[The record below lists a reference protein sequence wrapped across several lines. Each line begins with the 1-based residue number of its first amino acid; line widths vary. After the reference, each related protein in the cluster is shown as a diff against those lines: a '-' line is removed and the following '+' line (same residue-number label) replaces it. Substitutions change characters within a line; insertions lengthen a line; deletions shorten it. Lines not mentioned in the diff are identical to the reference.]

1 MNGVFRQAG
10 KIPCMV
16 QRAQLLKLLGDGRFH
31 SGTDIGLALGVS
43 RAAISKAVQGL
54 VRRGFQVHR
63 VSGRGYRLTETV
75 QPLDADTIRMTLRA
89 TLPTLRIVESVRSTN
104 SELSASVDNA
114 TPLPAALL
122 AEAQSAGRGRR
133 GRGWISTAY
142 RNLIL
147 SLAWRFGCGPAGL
160 AGLSLGV
167 GVALVRALRE
177 LGVGDAA
184 LKWPNDVLWRRRK
197 LAGVLIDVRG
207 ELGGPSLVVIGVGL
221 NVSISERDGRSID
234 QPWVDLREVLGT
246 APDRNRVAAAVLTH
260 LLTVLATFETHGFA
274 PLREAWLGMHAFQ
287 DARVRAHADGR
298 ADVEGR
304 AVGLDE
310 HGALLIQDEAGR
322 LHRVEAGDVSLR
334 VTA

>member
-1 MNGVFRQAG
+1 
-10 KIPCMV
+10 MV

-31 SGTDIGLALGVS
+31 SGTDMGRALGVS

-63 VSGRGYRLTETV
+63 VSGRGYRLTEAV
-75 QPLDADTIRMTLRA
+75 QPLDADAIRVTLRA
-89 TLPTLRIVESVRSTN
+89 PLSTLRILDSARSTN
-104 SELSASVDNA
+104 SELLASVDDA

-147 SLAWRFGCGPAGL
+147 SLAWRFGRGPAGL
-160 AGLSLGV
+160 SGLSLGV

-184 LKWPNDVLWRRRK
+184 LKWPNDVLWRGRK

-207 ELGGPSLVVIGVGL
+207 ELGGPSLVVIGIGL
-221 NVSISERDGRSID
+221 NVSISECDGRSID
-234 QPWVDLREVLGT
+234 QPWVDLRQALGT
-246 APDRNRVAAAVLTH
+246 APDRNRVAATVLAH
-260 LLTVLATFETHGFA
+260 LLATLATFETDGFA
-274 PLREAWLGMHAFQ
+274 ALRDAWLGMHAFQ

-310 HGALLIQDEAGR
+310 HGALLIQDDAGR
-322 LHRVEAGDVSLR
+322 LHRIEAGDVSLR
-334 VTA
+334 AAA